1 MWISCNI
8 YNGFFVSIYIT
19 KFGDYQMKKLN
30 IEAVLNDE
38 GDIVFTI
45 QRTKDLTLI
54 EILGLLEHIKFE
66 VAETIKKKFKMTQE

>member
-1 MWISCNI
+1 
-8 YNGFFVSIYIT
+8 
-19 KFGDYQMKKLN
+19 MKKLN